1 MKRKRVVYST
11 ALLLGSILVY
21 PLTAQPQTC
30 NPPVALPSAT
40 EPNIFSEEQEIYL
53 GDAIAEHIQ
62 RNFRVIEDSDVT
74 SYLTRIGERLAK
86 HLPLNQLR
94 FQFFLVNLP
103 DANAFVLPGG
113 RIFVSRKLVAA
124 AQTEDELASVMAHEM
139 GHLVVHQGAMD
150 MTRMFKEVLGVTQVS
165 DRRDVFD
172 KYNRLIDNVARK
184 PSASKGQDREKG
196 QLTADQAGLFALVAA
211 GYDPGA
217 MARFWDRVN
226 ETKGKKGSWLSDLFG
241 TTRPEE
247 KRLREMMKGADAVPP
262 SCKQPRAVN
271 QSEDFKQWQSQVISY
286 SGLGRK
292 ESLHG
297 VLSKQQLSPPLRSDI
312 IHLRFSP
319 DGNYILAQDDAG
331 INVLT
336 REPFQPLFRIEAPY
350 DAYYANFT
358 PDSQSIVFYTDNL
371 RVERW
376 SVADEKQIDAKEVVV
391 RKGCLQTQLSPDGK
405 LLACLGPDY
414 DLSLINVESGEAIWR
429 KKDFYSPDY
438 GRYLVIIAGLLSSR
452 SNNSDLNL
460 GLINMRFSPDGRFF
474 VAGCYSALEYRR
486 KNNGDVAE
494 VLDTTTLAKVSIPD
508 SLKKLI
514 VGGFTFVGNDRVAGI
529 NRSNYKKSA
538 LVKFPSGDVL
548 SEIELWRNGMTAPTR
563 GEYLLIRPVKEF
575 PVGVLDLKTL
585 TITKANE
592 HAALD
597 IFDPFFVAERRNGE
611 LGLYRMEK
619 NQLVDAA
626 VLSNLTLG
634 RMSVTELS
642 PNMKWLALSGRSRGG
657 VWNLAKGDAA
667 LSLRGFHGGYLGD
680 DGYFFGDFPK
690 YEQAERNVAKFNLLT
705 GEIVQGP
712 KIESGSAQQFGRY
725 LLITK
730 SAKTVATQKEDFE
743 RVDKSSTPAAENV
756 DYRRNVILEMLDA
769 RDMKSLWS
777 RAYPNGSPRVWIA
790 ANKGTLAL
798 VRDVND
804 EAAKGEIR
812 SDARLSRQLSLQ
824 KEKEGNYLV
833 EILDANN
840 GNELG
845 KLLIETGRGSFR
857 LSNVFGAGDWVI
869 ISDTQNRVLIYSLK
883 SGELKGRVF
892 GGSATVSLVK
902 NLLSVEN
909 ESGKLALYDLNTM
922 DKRDEFV
929 FSSPISMFRFSP
941 DGSRLF
947 VLTVNQTVYLLDVSL
962 TTAATP
968 K

>member
-1 MKRKRVVYST
+1 MKRTKVLYYSA
-11 ALLLGSILVY
+11 ALLCSILVY
-21 PLTAQPQTC
+21 PSAAQQQNC

-40 EPNIFSEEQEIYL
+40 EPNIFSEEQEVFL
-53 GDAIAEHIQ
+53 GDAVAAHIQ
-62 RNFRVIEDSDVT
+62 RNFRVIEDADVT
-74 SYLTRIGERLAK
+74 GYLTRIGERLAR

-94 FQFFLVNLP
+94 FQFFLVDLP

-113 RIFVSRKLVAA
+113 RIYVSRKLVAA

-150 MTRMFKEVLGVTQVS
+150 MTRMLREVLGVTQVS

-172 KYNRLIDNVARK
+172 KYNQLIDNVARK
-184 PSASKGQDREKG
+184 PSAAKAQDREKG

-247 KRLREMMKGADAVPP
+247 KRLREMMKSADAVPP

-271 QSEDFKQWQSQVISY
+271 QSEGFKQWQSQVISY
-286 SGLGRK
+286 NGLGRK

-336 REPFQPLFRIEAPY
+336 REPFVPLFRIEAPS

-358 PDSQSIVFYTDNL
+358 PDSQHIVFYTDNL

-376 SVADEKQIDAKEVVV
+376 SVPEEKQIAVNEVVV

-405 LLACLGPDY
+405 LLACLGPEY
-414 DLSLINVESGEAIWR
+414 DLSLISVESGEAVWR

-438 GRYLVIIAGLLSSR
+438 GRYLMIITELLILRPSG
-452 SNNSDLNL
+452 SDLNL
-460 GLINMRFSPDGRFF
+460 GLINMRFSPDGHFF
-474 VAGCYSALEYRR
+474 VAGCYSALAYRR

-494 VLDTTTLAKVSIPD
+494 VLDTNTLAKVSIPD

-514 VGGFTFVGNDRVAGI
+514 VGGFTFIGNDRLAGI
-529 NRSNYKKSA
+529 NGSNVKKSA
-538 LVKFPSGDVL
+538 VVKFPSGEVL
-548 SEIELWRNGMTAPTR
+548 TEIELWRKGMTAPTR
-563 GEYLLIRPVKEF
+563 GDYLLIRPVKDF
-575 PVGVLDLKTL
+575 PLGVLDLKTK

-619 NQLVDAA
+619 NQVVDSA
-626 VLSNLTLG
+626 VLSNQTLG
-634 RMSVTELS
+634 RMRVTELS
-642 PNMKWLALSGRSRGG
+642 ADMKWLALSGRSRGG
-657 VWNLAKGDAA
+657 VWNLAKGEAA
-667 LSLRGFHGGYLGD
+667 LSLRGYQGGYLSD

-712 KIESGSAQQFGRY
+712 KIEYGSAQQFGQY
-725 LLITK
+725 LFITK
-730 SAKTVATQKEDFE
+730 SAKTAARQKEDFE
-743 RVDKSSTPAAENV
+743 FVDKSTKTAENI
-756 DYRRNVILEMLDA
+756 DYRSNAMIEMLDA
-769 RDMKSLWS
+769 RTMKSLWS
-777 RAYPNGSPRVWIA
+777 KPYPKEAPRVWVA
-790 ANKGTLAL
+790 ASKGTLTL
-798 VRDVND
+798 VWDANAESARA
-804 EAAKGEIR
+804 EIKG
-812 SDARLSRQLSLQ
+812 DARLNRQLSQ
-824 KEKEGNYLV
+824 MKEKEGNYLV
-833 EILDANN
+833 EILDASN
-840 GNELG
+840 GSELG
-845 KLLIETGRGSFR
+845 KLLIETGKGSFR
-857 LSNVFGAGDWVI
+857 LSNAFGAGDWVI
-869 ISDTQNRVLIYSLK
+869 ISDTQNRVMIYSLK
-883 SGELKGRVF
+883 SGELKGRAF
-892 GGSATVSLVK
+892 GGSATLSLAK
-902 NLLSVEN
+902 NLLGVEN

-922 DKRDEFV
+922 DKLDEFV

-947 VLTVNQTVYLLDVSL
+947 VLTANQTVYLLDVSS
-962 TTAATP
+962 TAAATP
-968 K
+968 R